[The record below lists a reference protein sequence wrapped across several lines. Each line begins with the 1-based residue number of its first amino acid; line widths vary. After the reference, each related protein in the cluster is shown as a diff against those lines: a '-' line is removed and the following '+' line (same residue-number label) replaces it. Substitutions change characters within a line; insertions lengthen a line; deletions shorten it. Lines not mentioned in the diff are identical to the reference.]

1 MSHISKKRKLN
12 GEAVKDTDQVTNEVP
27 SSSSKPVG
35 SENLGESQEP
45 SGGDVAR
52 KTFADLGIIPE
63 LCDACQ
69 SLGFEWPRPIQT
81 ETIPYALEGRDLI
94 GLAETGSGKTAAFG
108 LPMLQG
114 TNITYTTSKGE
125 I

>member
-12 GEAVKDTDQVTNEVP
+12 GEIVKNTDHFINEKA
-27 SSSSKPVG
+27 SSSKAVE
-35 SENLGESQEP
+35 SENSRESQQPAGE
-45 SGGDVAR
+45 DVAR

-63 LCDACQ
+63 LCDACR

-81 ETIPYALEGRDLI
+81 ETIPYALDGRDLI

-114 TNITYTTSKGE
+114 TDIACTASIRK

>member
-1 MSHISKKRKLN
+1 MSHVSKKRKLN
-12 GEAVKDTDQVTNEVP
+12 GEPVKENDYSSNEP
-27 SSSSKPVG
+27 QSSSKPAG
-35 SENLGESQEP
+35 SDSVKESQQP
-45 SGGDVAR
+45 SNGDAPQ

-69 SLGFEWPRPIQT
+69 SMGFEWPRPIQT
-81 ETIPYALEGRDLI
+81 ESIPYALEGRDLI

-114 TNITYTTSKGE
+114 TYVKFTAMVKGD
-125 I
+125 